1 MVAWTYLTPDQARLF
16 VPVANAVKLK
26 QVPIGH
32 SSPPIQNIVL
42 QNPSSCTIEYNV
54 NLNALKDIQA
64 DNFNFPIF
72 KQFDVESGSDNIVI
86 DEENGNLSLNGFVES
101 GSTAIVPF
109 VFQPLEEEIRIETSI
124 TYRGANGEPCAI
136 GVAVG
141 TGVSVPSTSNEA
153 VLDVTIV
160 GRGFH
165 PAPIEE
171 AVNEDEARGL
181 TNVDKEVALDLD
193 SKEHLERIKVA
204 ASRAHDREQ
213 QAMEASKVAER
224 KTW

>member
-1 MVAWTYLTPDQARLF
+1 MEEKKYELK
-16 VPVANAVKLK
+16 VP
-26 QVPIGH
+26 
-32 SSPPIQNIVL
+32 
-42 QNPSSCTIEYNV
+42 
-54 NLNALKDIQA
+54 
-64 DNFNFPIF
+64 
-72 KQFDVESGSDNIVI
+72 
-86 DEENGNLSLNGFVES
+86 
-101 GSTAIVPF
+101 
-109 VFQPLEEEIRIETSI
+109 I
-124 TYRGANGEPCAI
+124 TYRGANVEPCAI

-213 QAMEASKVAER
+213 QAMEASKVAEKKR
-224 KTW
+224 GNALVEMENEIFAAWFFSL